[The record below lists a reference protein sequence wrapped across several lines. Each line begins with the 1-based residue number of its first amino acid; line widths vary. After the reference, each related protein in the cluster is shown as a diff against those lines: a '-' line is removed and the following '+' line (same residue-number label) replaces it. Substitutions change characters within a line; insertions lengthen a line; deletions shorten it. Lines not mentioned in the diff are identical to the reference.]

1 MNNTLSITD
10 KEKADT
16 LASFYRDVHDLQLNT
31 RQLTTKQ
38 KEINRIAQVLQKTN
52 YKNTRQYDR
61 DNLTDPTEILTIIKS
76 LPNNK
81 APGPDNI
88 PNKVIKNLSKKSIVQ
103 LHYIINAI
111 IQLQYFPQQWKIA
124 TIVPIPKPKKDLK
137 NPNNYRPISLLPGL
151 AKVAEKVIN
160 ARLNKYDK
168 NLKLTREEQFG
179 FRQGHDTTQQVTR
192 IVNDIIANYNKKK
205 VTSMTLLDIQKTF
218 DRVWI
223 QGLIIK
229 LYKNKIPINMV
240 KLLQSYLTDRKFR
253 VKIEN
258 TLSETQLIKAG
269 VPQGSVLGLRLFT
282 WFINDIPTFAKTKL
296 ALYAD
301 DTAIYA
307 HSFNGEVA
315 NRQVQLHL
323 NMILKYFDEWL
334 ITINASKRETI
345 LRVFTRK
352 STNNKIITKLK
363 VKDKTIATTPT
374 VKYLG
379 LTLDTRLNFHTHI
392 NNTLTKANAT
402 LRQIYPLMARN
413 NKMTIDNKK
422 RL

>member
-1 MNNTLSITD
+1 
-10 KEKADT
+10 
-16 LASFYRDVHDLQLNT
+16 
-31 RQLTTKQ
+31 LT
-38 KEINRIAQVLQKTN
+38 N
-52 YKNTRQYDR
+52 
-61 DNLTDPTEILTIIKS
+61 S
-76 LPNNK
+76 
-81 APGPDNI
+81 
-88 PNKVIKNLSKKSIVQ
+88 
-103 LHYIINAI
+103 
-111 IQLQYFPQQWKIA
+111 
-124 TIVPIPKPKKDLK
+124 
-137 NPNNYRPISLLPGL
+137 NNYRPISLFPGL

-168 NLKLTREEQFG
+168 SLKLTRKEQFG
-179 FRQGHDTTQQVTR
+179 FSQGHDTTQQVTR
-192 IVNDIIANYNKKK
+192 IVHDIITNYNKKK
-205 VTSMTLLDIQKTF
+205 VTSMILLDIQKAF
-218 DRVWI
+218 DIVWI

-269 VPQGSVLGLRLFT
+269 VPQGSVLGLFT

-334 ITINASKRETI
+334 ITINASKTETI
-345 LRVFTRK
+345 LFTRK
-352 STNNKIITKLK
+352 STNKIIRKLK
-363 VKDKTIATTPT
+363 VKDKTIAKTPT

-413 NKMTIDNKK
+413 NKITIDNKK